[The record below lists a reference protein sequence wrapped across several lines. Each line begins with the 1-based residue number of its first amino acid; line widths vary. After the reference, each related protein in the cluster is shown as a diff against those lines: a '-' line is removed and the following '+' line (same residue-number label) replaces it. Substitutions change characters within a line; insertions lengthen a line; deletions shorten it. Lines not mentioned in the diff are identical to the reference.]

1 MNSLFSWIRK
11 NRLELI
17 ILLLILTV
25 AAFLRFYRISEYM
38 NFLGDEGRDALM
50 MKRILVDHDF
60 PLLGPPTSV
69 GNIYLGPLYYYMM
82 AIPSAFFWLNPV
94 ASAGMVAAIGVMA
107 VGLVYYLAKEWF
119 GKLPALL
126 AAFLYA
132 ISPVNIVSTRSSWNP
147 SPAPFFALLTVF
159 GFYLSRK
166 RNDCRWLTL
175 SGVALAFA
183 VQMHYLAF
191 ILLPVSGLFWLYE
204 LFNKKTK
211 PHFWLGTVGAII
223 IFLILM
229 APLIIFDFRY
239 NFLNFRAMQEMFTA
253 KEGAVSFNLL
263 NTFGSTIP
271 IYKDKLV
278 GRYLAVENVW
288 LGFFLATIILVP
300 LSVWFKRIKKISWE
314 YFTLGSWLIIGL
326 VGLSFYKG
334 PIYDHYLGFLAPA
347 PFLLLAGFVALFKKE
362 WKIIISVVLLLVLGF
377 FNLQKS
383 PILFFPNRQLQRT
396 QEIAKFVIE
405 KSNGEPYN
413 FALIADRNY
422 DAAYQ
427 FYLEQYGHKPKLV
440 PFEITSQL
448 FVVCEDQ
455 VCNPVVSPKHEIAA
469 YGMTKVIEEYQVWG
483 VKVFK
488 LVANPEGK

>member
-1 MNSLFSWIRK
+1 MNSLFSWFRK
-11 NRLELI
+11 NRLEVI
-17 ILLLILTV
+17 VLLLII
-25 AAFLRFYRISEYM
+25 AAASFLRFYRISEYM

-50 MKRILVDHDF
+50 MKRILMDHDF

-69 GNIYLGPLYYYMM
+69 GNVYLGPLYYYMM

-94 ASAGMVAAIGVMA
+94 ASAGMVAVIGVIA

-119 GKLPALL
+119 GKLPAVL
-126 AAFLYA
+126 AAALYA

-147 SPAPFFALLTVF
+147 SPAPFFALLAVL

-166 RNDCRWLTL
+166 HNDFKWLIL
-175 SGVALAFA
+175 SGASLAFA

-191 ILLPVSGLFWLYE
+191 ILLPVSGLLWLYE
-204 LFNKKTK
+204 LFAKKAK
-211 PHFWLGTVGAII
+211 PHFWFGTFGAIV

-229 APLIIFDFRY
+229 TPLIIFDFRY

-263 NTFGSTIP
+263 NTFSSTIP
-271 IYKDKLV
+271 IYKDKLI
-278 GRYLAVENVW
+278 GRYLAAENIW
-288 LGFFLATIILVP
+288 LGFSLAVLILIP
-300 LSVWFKRIKKISWE
+300 LFVWFKRIIKIPWE
-314 YFTLGSWLIIGL
+314 YFTLGGWLIIGL

-347 PFLLLAGFVALFKKE
+347 PFLFLAGFAALFKKA
-362 WKIIISVVLLLVLGF
+362 WKIAVSVVLLLVLGF

-383 PILFFPNRQLQRT
+383 PILQPPNKQLQKT
-396 QEIAKFVIE
+396 KEIAKFVIE
-405 KSNGEPYN
+405 KSKGEPFN
-413 FALIADRNY
+413 FALLAERNY

-440 PFEITSQL
+440 PFEITPQL

-469 YGMTKVIEEYQVWG
+469 YGMTKVAEEYQVWG